1 MCQGSKIIIEYN
13 TDHVYYVLLELKRGR
28 NSLCLHFS
36 VDNLSA
42 GAYLLPQWQPVSTH
56 HLCAPLSQKTPGKGH
71 SWEVGMWDSY
81 DMTK

>member
-1 MCQGSKIIIEYN
+1 MCQGSKVIIEYN

-42 GAYLLPQWQPVSTH
+42 GAYLLPQWQPVS
-56 HLCAPLSQKTPGKGH
+56 LLIISVLLFPKRLLGRGIAGKLGC
-71 SWEVGMWDSY
+71 GIL
-81 DMTK
+81 TI